1 MLKLQDLLQLKEHK
15 RKYRL
20 KKDTLFYI
28 LILIGYVL
36 LFLFWDKLAPES
48 FFTSIYWRGF

>member
-1 MLKLQDLLQLKEHK
+1 MFRLPDLLNLKEYK
-15 RKYRL
+15 RKYRF

-48 FFTSIYWRGF
+48 YFTSNYWRGI